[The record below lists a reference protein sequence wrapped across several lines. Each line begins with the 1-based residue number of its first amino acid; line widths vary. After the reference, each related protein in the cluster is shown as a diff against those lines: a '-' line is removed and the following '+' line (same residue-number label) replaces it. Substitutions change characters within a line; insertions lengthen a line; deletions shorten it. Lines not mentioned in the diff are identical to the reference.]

1 LIERLLSS
9 TTDQIGEEWVTRFPA
24 TLGGVMNPRNDRQ
37 ELQRRLEQARRIV
50 SQITDLQ
57 TIKNLNRMIAD
68 IEEDIRKA
76 DGSPKV

>member
-1 LIERLLSS
+1 
-9 TTDQIGEEWVTRFPA
+9 
-24 TLGGVMNPRNDRQ
+24 MNPRNDRQ

-50 SQITDLQ
+50 AQLTDLQ